1 MEPRREDGL
10 RSEARSANR
19 WWMRLEIELELELEL
34 VVVLDCRDSHKAFGR
49 SILAQKQR
57 SQRDQADFLATQ
69 LFSALMLASPLRPSS
84 LRDLC
89 VLLCRSPSCD
99 SRTSEA
105 PPLAMCS
112 FRAPGPLGDRTLPTQ
127 A

>member
-19 WWMRLEIELELELEL
+19 WWMRLKIELEL

-57 SQRDQADFLATQ
+57 SQRDQADFRQ
-69 LFSALMLASPLRPSS
+69 PNFSLH
-84 LRDLC
+84 
-89 VLLCRSPSCD
+89 
-99 SRTSEA
+99 
-105 PPLAMCS
+105 
-112 FRAPGPLGDRTLPTQ
+112 
-127 A
+127 

>member
-19 WWMRLEIELELELEL
+19 WWMRLKIELEL

-57 SQRDQADFLATQ
+57 SQRDQADFLPTQ

-99 SRTSEA
+99 SRISEA
-105 PPLAMCS
+105 PPLAMCR
-112 FRAPGPLGDRTLPTQ
+112 FRPPGPLGDRTLPTQ